1 MGLKRMNIDEIN
13 ESNRQRAKEFFV
25 QHWGSPIM
33 VIASGTYN
41 CSELEGYMA
50 IDESEQTIGLITY
63 MNRERCFEILSLDS
77 VVEKRGVGTALMVA
91 VETLAKQK
99 GAKAIHLVTTNDN
112 LHALGF
118 YQKRGY
124 VLYKLH
130 KDAVKKARLIK
141 PEIPF
146 VAENQ
151 IPIRDEIECVKY
163 IV

>member
-1 MGLKRMNIDEIN
+1 MELKRMNIDEIN
-13 ESNRQRAKEFFV
+13 ESNRKRAKDFFV

-50 IDESEQTIGLITY
+50 TDESGQTIGLITY
-63 MNRERCFEILSLDS
+63 MNRERRFEILSLDS
-77 VVEKRGVGTALMVA
+77 MVEQRGVGTALMVA

-146 VAENQ
+146 VSKNQ